1 MVGDAEVFEGDFE
14 VVGDGWFGDFA
25 EDEGADGDAELAGGE
40 VDGEVGY
47 GAEDSACSG
56 VAVGDEVFDA
66 VTAGGDEGEFGG
78 DEEGV
83 ANEEGGDEGDGGD
96 DSHGF
101 SLVWVGGGGE
111 EYFVDA
117 AVFHGED
124 GSVPGGWRWGGVVGW
139 WECEFV
145 AGFGDAS
152 EVVHDE
158 SAEGFVGAF
167 GGEVSEVFFE
177 FVEAD
182 EAGDGP
188 GAGGVL
194 VEFLLLFFVVVFVV
208 DVAEDFFDD
217 VFDGDEAGGAAVFVF
232 NEDDLGAGG
241 ADGVE
246 DSVAVEGFGDGVD
259 GVGDAA

>member
-1 MVGDAEVFEGDFE
+1 MGDAEVFEGDFE

-124 GSVPGGWRWGGVVGW
+124 GGVPGGCGWGGVVGW

-145 AGFGDAS
+145 TGFGDAS

-194 VEFLLLFFVVVFVV
+194 VEFLLFFFVVVFVV

-246 DSVAVEGFGDGVD
+246 DGVAVEGFGDGVD